1 MTDKQQAR
9 AVWSAGDF
17 PRVHRETIPG
27 VGPAL
32 VAAAGLRTGDRVLD
46 VGAGSGGTSIP
57 AALAGGDVVASDITP
72 ELLVAGRSAAIAAG
86 VALEWVEADAEALP
100 FADASFDLVLSS
112 FGAMFAPRHQVVADE
127 LVRVT
132 RPGGR
137 IAMANWVPDGTVG
150 RFFATMA
157 PFMPPPV
164 EGAQPPILWGDEDH
178 VRGLF
183 GDRVSELEFSRAVQ
197 PVERFD
203 TPEALV
209 AFYQE
214 NFGPTI
220 MAYKNIGDDAA
231 RRDEL
236 DAALI
241 EFARATNQAAP
252 GDPARWAF
260 EYVMVLAR
268 RA

>member
-137 IAMANWVPDGTVG
+137 IAMANWVPDGWVG
-150 RFFATMA
+150 QFFMVMV
-157 PFMPPPV
+157 PFMPPPP
-164 EGAQPPILWGDEDH
+164 EGFQPPLLWGVEDH
-178 VRGLF
+178 VRALL
-183 GDRVSELEFSRAVQ
+183 GDRVTDLRFERAMQVMDRFADAGELVDYYR
-197 PVERFD
+197 D
-203 TPEALV
+203 
-209 AFYQE
+209 

-220 MAYKNIGDDAA
+220 TAYANVAGDPD
-231 RRDEL
+231 RTREL
-236 DAALI
+236 DAAFRA
-241 EFARATNQAAP
+241 FAQRADLSGQP
-252 GDPARWAF
+252 GRTRYEM
-260 EYVMVLAR
+260 EYLQVTAT